1 MVKILLNKVI
11 TTEEALLKFRG
22 EVSIEQQKNGRERLV
37 ITSIPY
43 QVNKSVLNERIAQLV
58 REKKN

>member
-1 MVKILLNKVI
+1 M
-11 TTEEALLKFRG
+11 EE
-22 EVSIEQQKNGRERLV
+22 IDLV

-58 REKKN
+58 REKKLKV

>member
-1 MVKILLNKVI
+1 M
-11 TTEEALLKFRG
+11 E
-22 EVSIEQQKNGRERLV
+22 ERLV

-58 REKKN
+58 REKKLKVVETSEMNLIEKVLEYR

>member
-1 MVKILLNKVI
+1 MDIIKQGYNNGRGSFKI
-11 TTEEALLKFRG
+11 RG
-22 EVSIEQQKNGRERLV
+22 EISIEQQKNGRERLV

>member
-1 MVKILLNKVI
+1 MD
-11 TTEEALLKFRG
+11 
-22 EVSIEQQKNGRERLV
+22 RERLV

-58 REKKN
+58 REKKIEGIKRYKR

>member
-1 MVKILLNKVI
+1 MCIRDRI
-11 TTEEALLKFRG
+11 
-22 EVSIEQQKNGRERLV
+22 SIEQQKNGRERLV

-58 REKKN
+58 REKKIEGIRDIRDESNREGT

>member
-1 MVKILLNKVI
+1 M
-11 TTEEALLKFRG
+11 EEKD
-22 EVSIEQQKNGRERLV
+22 LV

-58 REKKN
+58 REKKLKELKILEMSQIEKV